1 MTAILSLQSLG
12 KSFGGV
18 QAVRDVSLGI
28 ATGEI
33 YGLIGPNGAGKST
46 LVNLMTGLLRPTKG
60 EVFFDGRTTRGLRPD
75 QCAKLGVTRTFQNL
89 RLFPSLSVG
98 QNIDVARVPGH
109 DPDLIDAALVEFGLQ
124 GQLGRSAGALP
135 YGDQRRLEIVR
146 ALALKPKILMLDE
159 PAAGMN
165 EDETAAL
172 GVSLRWVK
180 EKAGCALL
188 VIDHDLKFIMTLCD
202 RIGVLD
208 MGTLIAEGT
217 PAEITKNPE
226 VIRAYLGEDAEAD
239 LVHGNQQ
246 GD

>member
-1 MTAILSLQSLG
+1 MTAILALQNLG

-18 QAVRDVSLGI
+18 QAVRDVTLRI
-28 ATGEI
+28 APGEI

-46 LVNLMTGLLRPTKG
+46 LVNLMTCLLRPSTG
-60 EVFFDGRTTRGLRPD
+60 EVFFDGEPFRGLRPD
-75 QCAKLGVTRTFQNL
+75 QCARRGVARTFQNL
-89 RLFPSLSVG
+89 RLFPSLSVS
-98 QNIDVARVPGH
+98 QNIDVARTPGH
-109 DPDLIDAALVEFGLQ
+109 DPDLIDAALIEFGLH
-124 GQLGRSAGALP
+124 GELGRSAGALP

-146 ALALKPKILMLDE
+146 ALALNPKILMLDE

-165 EDETAAL
+165 EEETAAL
-172 GVSLRWVK
+172 GRSLKWVQ
-180 EKAGCALL
+180 EQAGCALL

-226 VIRAYLGEDAEAD
+226 VIRAYLGESAD
-239 LVHGNQQ
+239 VELVH
-246 GD
+246 